1 MSWTGKN
8 NLKTLRVD
16 ADFFENGGKKN
27 IFKNIRIRV
36 DRQLNDLK
44 TLRVDS
50 DFFENGR
57 KKARFL
63 KISGYV
69 WTGPLFIFHQKQE
82 VESLRD
88 VLPF

>member
-1 MSWTGKN
+1 MRTRIFS
-8 NLKTLRVD
+8 KT
-16 ADFFENGGKKN
+16 EEKKHFQN
-27 IFKNIRIRV
+27 IQIRV

-44 TLRVDS
+44 TLRVDA

-57 KKARFL
+57 KKARFS

-69 WTGPLFIFHQKQE
+69 WTGPLFTFHQKQE

-88 VLPF
+88 VLPFWSIL